1 MVCKLNLEIVSN
13 NKIKTNIYIAK
24 RSRLSFYS
32 IMRTKVLGCFVT
44 NTGLRDFFNLL
55 LQIINI
61 VELKEF
67 TTFSINL
74 LYIPAVRELYIMF
87 YSFSFVAWGLSVCL
101 NHHAF
106 ISGTYLRLRKK
117 LCVALLDLVR
127 ADMSMKA
134 YW

>member
-67 TTFSINL
+67 ATFSINL

-87 YSFSFVAWGLSVCL
+87 YSFSFVACGLSVCL
-101 NHHAF
+101 YHHAC

>member
-67 TTFSINL
+67 ATFSINL

-101 NHHAF
+101 YHHAF